1 MSAKNLKIF
10 AFSEQTYAQTNNLLV
25 GVEGIVLSTVRL

>member
-1 MSAKNLKIF
+1 MLAKNLKIF
-10 AFSEQTYAQTNNLLV
+10 AQSKQTCTQTNNLLV